1 LHSATPDLLSEIKS
15 HQVQLSIDDFGT
27 GYSSLSYL
35 HHFPID
41 ALKIDRS
48 FTNLIDAENKNC
60 EIVKTII
67 TLAHSLGIKAIA
79 EGVETSE
86 QLTQLR
92 NLGCDAAQGYFF
104 SHPINSQL
112 AEALLLQFDPA
123 PQ

>member
-1 LHSATPDLLSEIKS
+1 
-15 HQVQLSIDDFGT
+15 
-27 GYSSLSYL
+27 
-35 HHFPID
+35 
-41 ALKIDRS
+41 LKIDRS